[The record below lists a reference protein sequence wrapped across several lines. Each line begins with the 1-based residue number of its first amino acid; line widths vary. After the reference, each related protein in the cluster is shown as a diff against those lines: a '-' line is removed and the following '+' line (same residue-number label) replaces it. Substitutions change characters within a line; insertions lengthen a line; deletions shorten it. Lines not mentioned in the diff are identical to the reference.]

1 MFRMPIDITDLDSRR
16 LRAMLSSYDDRPG
29 PGQREVN
36 QLRGELERARVV
48 PSREVNRRVVT
59 MHSQVVLLDL
69 DSRQEFTCTLSYP
82 EESDVDTGRISVL
95 APVGTAI
102 LGYREGTVVE
112 WNVPA
117 GTRRLRIERILYQPE
132 AAGDFDR

>member
-1 MFRMPIDITDLDSRR
+1 MFRMPIDITDLDARR
-16 LRAMLSSYDDRPG
+16 LRAVLAAYDDRPG

-48 PSREVNRRVVT
+48 PSREVCDRVVT
-59 MHSQVVLLDL
+59 MRSEVVLRDL

-117 GTRRLRIERILYQPE
+117 GTRRLRIEKILYQPE

>member
-1 MFRMPIDITDLDSRR
+1 MFRMPIDITDLDARR
-16 LRAMLSSYDDRPG
+16 LRALLSVYDGGPG
-29 PGQREVN
+29 PGRREVN

-48 PSREVNRRVVT
+48 PSREISGRVVT
-59 MHSQVVLLDL
+59 MNSEVLLRDL
-69 DSRQEFTCTLSYP
+69 DSRQEFTCRLSYP
-82 EESDVDTGRISVL
+82 DESDADGGRISVL

-112 WNVPA
+112 WSVPA
-117 GTRRLRIERILYQPE
+117 GTRRLRIEKILYQPE

>member
-1 MFRMPIDITDLDSRR
+1 
-16 LRAMLSSYDDRPG
+16 MLSRYDDRPG

-48 PSREVNRRVVT
+48 PSREVSRRVVT
-59 MHSQVVLLDL
+59 MHSEVVLLDL

-82 EESDVDTGRISVL
+82 EESDADTGRISVL

-112 WNVPA
+112 WPVPA
-117 GTRRLRIERILYQPE
+117 GTRRLRIEQILYQPE

>member
-1 MFRMPIDITDLDSRR
+1 MLRMPIDVTDLDARR
-16 LRAMLSSYDDRPG
+16 LRAVLSDYDDRTG
-29 PGQREVN
+29 PGRREVN

-48 PSREVNRRVVT
+48 PSREVSERVVT
-59 MHSQVVLLDL
+59 MRSEVVLRDL
-69 DSRQEFTCTLSYP
+69 ESQQEFVCTLSYP
-82 EESDVDTGRISVL
+82 EESDIDTGRISVL

-112 WNVPA
+112 WTVPA

>member
-1 MFRMPIDITDLDSRR
+1 MFRMPIDITDLDARR
-16 LRAMLSSYDDRPG
+16 LRAVLSTYDDRPG

-48 PSREVNRRVVT
+48 PSRQVSERVVT
-59 MHSQVVLLDL
+59 MNSEVVLRDL
-69 DSRQEFTCTLSYP
+69 ESEQEFTCTLAYP
-82 EESDVDTGRISVL
+82 DESDVDTGRISVL

-112 WNVPA
+112 WTVPA
-117 GTRRLRIERILYQPE
+117 GTRRLRIEKILYQPE

>member
-1 MFRMPIDITDLDSRR
+1 MFRMPIDITDLDARR
-16 LRAMLSSYDDRPG
+16 LRAMLSAYDDRSG
-29 PGQREVN
+29 PGRREVN

-48 PSREVNRRVVT
+48 PSREVSERVVT
-59 MHSQVVLLDL
+59 MRSEVLLRDL
-69 DSRQEFTCTLSYP
+69 DSQQEFTCTLSYP

-112 WNVPA
+112 WEVPA
-117 GTRRLRIERILYQPE
+117 GKRRLRIERILYQPE
-132 AAGDFDR
+132 ASGHFDR